1 MTGFNLQMNQH
12 FGDGVKSVEFN
23 TFDPV
28 PKVLKSAPNVWSNV
42 RV

>member
-1 MTGFNLQMNQH
+1 MTGFNYWLNQH

-28 PKVLKSAPNVWSNV
+28 PKVLMAAQGYPSPE
-42 RV
+42 